1 MNILGFSTAFYGWTE
16 RYWRE
21 NNKEASWE
29 ELFRNCAEAGL
40 DAVEIDAEPK
50 LVSLAKSYGL
60 SISSSYVGLP
70 LHEKSIN
77 IEETVL
83 PVARRLAEAGGRD
96 LLINADPKGGWGV
109 ALPKTEDEFKVQGD
123 HLAKI
128 ASAVSGL
135 GVKVSMHNHA
145 DEKHNAEGDLRSVI
159 DYSSPDVGL
168 CIDTGWAYVA
178 GFDPIEWIK
187 KYPNRVYSFHLRNQN
202 ENTSTEDIID
212 GNIDMRGMLH
222 ELKKINY
229 EGYLTFE
236 LVHYEETQAK
246 RTMVED
252 TRLSVD
258 FLKKVLENNQ

>member
-1 MNILGFSTAFYGWTE
+1 MNILGFSTALYGWTD

-29 ELFRNCAEAGL
+29 ELFRFCAESGL
-40 DAVEIDAEPK
+40 DAVEIDAEPE
-50 LVSLAKSYGL
+50 LVKLAKSYGL
-60 SISSSYVGLP
+60 SISSSYIGLP
-70 LHEKSIN
+70 LHEPSIN
-77 IEETVL
+77 IEEAVL

-109 ALPKTEDEFKVQGD
+109 SLPKTEEEFKIQGQ
-123 HLAKI
+123 HLANI
-128 ASAVSGL
+128 AAAVSDL
-135 GVKVSMHNHA
+135 GIKVSMHNHA
-145 DEKHNAEGDLRSVI
+145 DDQHNAEGDLRSVI
-159 DYSSPDVGL
+159 EYASPEVGL

-187 KYPNRVYSFHLRNQN
+187 KYPNRVYSFHLRNQKGK
-202 ENTSTEDIID
+202 TSTEDIID
-212 GNIDMRGMLH
+212 GDIDMPGMIH

-246 RTMVED
+246 RSMVED
-252 TRLSVD
+252 TRISVE
-258 FLKKVLENNQ
+258 FLKKAIEDYK